1 MSKESSNFAANFENQ
16 NDNQQINPFKLNK
29 FLMKKNYSTP
39 ETQSL
44 EVMAHDIICA
54 SGAAGAPGRSG
65 SIGDMGQ
72 IDGDWE

>member
-1 MSKESSNFAANFENQ
+1 
-16 NDNQQINPFKLNK
+16 
-29 FLMKKNYSTP
+29 MKKNYSTP

-54 SGAAGAPGRSG
+54 SGAAGAPNRSG